1 MGGSERAEDERQ
13 TAEEDAME
21 DLELNAET
29 AGEVGGGTD
38 PPRFLNGIH
47 VHGRSYRHREISPP
61 RMDARA
67 SRRRNPA
74 PSPL

>member
-1 MGGSERAEDERQ
+1 LTRSSGRRRIPASHEVEKESAMGGSERAEDERQ

-38 PPRFLNGIH
+38 PPPPPPLITAWP
-47 VHGRSYRHREISPP
+47 REGGG
-61 RMDARA
+61 
-67 SRRRNPA
+67 
-74 PSPL
+74 